1 MHLAQKLPLKQ
12 IWLNHGLPSTDHHTF
27 EFWSCSR
34 GEAISIAL
42 HRSPCSLWSPI
53 AALGFPRPLA
63 VLVCSASKSLLRER
77 DEPQMQFE
85 ATNSRFSYLR
95 QKLFLS
101 AFVCALCA
109 TPILDL
115 AQVCELQSPGVLDSN
130 QHACKL
136 LPLLGCSLLLTS
148 SLSLSLSKASH
159 TWWWV
164 NKVSPSPSSLFQ
176 SLIMERAL
184 CFFSG
189 LGFAWGAWNW
199 AYRCQSNHLHFCHSG
214 SQCGYLSAWTQEGES
229 REHKMILWR

>member
-1 MHLAQKLPLKQ
+1 MFPVEPHCSSGLSSSISCTGVQCLQVTPQGTRWASNAVWGNKQ
-12 IWLNHGLPSTDHHTF
+12 Q
-27 EFWSCSR
+27 
-34 GEAISIAL
+34 
-42 HRSPCSLWSPI
+42 
-53 AALGFPRPLA
+53 
-63 VLVCSASKSLLRER
+63 V
-77 DEPQMQFE
+77 
-85 ATNSRFSYLR
+85 SYLW

-136 LPLLGCSLLLTS
+136 LPLLGCSFLLTS

-164 NKVSPSPSSLFQ
+164 NKVSPSPFSLFQ

-199 AYRCQSNHLHFCHSG
+199 AYWCQSNHLHFCHSG